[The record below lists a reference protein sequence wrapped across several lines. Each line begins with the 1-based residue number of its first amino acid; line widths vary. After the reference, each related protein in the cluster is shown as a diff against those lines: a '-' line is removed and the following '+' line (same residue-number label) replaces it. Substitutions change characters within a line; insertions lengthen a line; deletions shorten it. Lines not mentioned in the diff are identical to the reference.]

1 MSGGIFDIL
10 GEGEGASEKEID
22 NLRKG
27 PEEAEEKEVINSYVR
42 ISLGREK
49 RNREI
54 NTLLRHHIANTNHV
68 F

>member
-1 MSGGIFDIL
+1 MGEFSTYL
-10 GEGEGASEKEID
+10 GKGEGASEKEIT

-27 PEEAEEKEVINSYVR
+27 PEEAEEKEIIISYVR
-42 ISLGREK
+42 ISLGREN

-54 NTLLRHHIANTNHV
+54 NTLLRHHIANSSHV

>member
-1 MSGGIFDIL
+1 MGEFSTYL
-10 GEGEGASEKEID
+10 GEGEGASEKEIT

-27 PEEAEEKEVINSYVR
+27 PEEAEEKEIINSYLR

-49 RNREI
+49 RNKEI
-54 NTLLRHHIANTNHV
+54 NTLLRHHIANASHV

>member
-1 MSGGIFDIL
+1 MSGGIFDTL

-22 NLRKG
+22 NLRKS
-27 PEEAEEKEVINSYVR
+27 PEEAEEKEVVNSYVR